1 VPIVLKRLLLPS
13 PVNFATR
20 TADHFSDLPTAL
32 AHPLSLTAEG
42 KGHPSVVTNPGLRHT
57 FYATSSQI
65 VAATVLIIMTI
76 TVNLPPHSD
85 EVKVSFP
92 TERVLL
98 LTLNRP
104 QTLNAMTPQMEKDIK
119 AVLNWFESEPSLWC
133 VFVLLC
139 E

>member
-1 VPIVLKRLLLPS
+1 VPIGVLKRLLLPS

-57 FYATSSQI
+57 FY
-65 VAATVLIIMTI
+65 AATVLIIMTI

-119 AVLNWFESEPSLWC
+119 AVLNWFESEPSLWY